1 MIDVQQPQI
10 SKFQALDLLATEA
23 AKALARGLIA
33 AQHVQEDDA
42 SSMLQKAT
50 AKAMT
55 SSFRKS
61 LANLGFD
68 SKMALQLAFPNQQV
82 SIKDDPFD
90 V

>member
-1 MIDVQQPQI
+1 MIDGQQPMT
-10 SKFQALDLLATEA
+10 KFQALDLLATEA

-55 SSFRKS
+55 SSFRKA

-68 SKMALQLAFPNQQV
+68 EKMAMQLAFPNQQMV
-82 SIKDDPFD
+82 LKDDPFN

>member
-1 MIDVQQPQI
+1 MNDDQQ
-10 SKFQALDLLATEA
+10 SMTKFEALDLLATEA

-82 SIKDDPFD
+82 TIKDDPFD